1 MAAVYNV
8 YQKRQFW
15 DTLLTHVPKRP
26 IMVHMKPFDPAQPY
40 NELPLLPPEVHNIE
54 TVNILKKE
62 RDAVAAIGELKG
74 IANIIP
80 NQAILINAI
89 VLRESQDSS
98 EIENIITTQ
107 DELYQ
112 AVSVSGVKTDPA
124 TKEVMYYREALYNGF
139 DRIHSRH
146 LLSVSDIT
154 EIQKILVKN
163 DAGIRTLSGTALFN
177 DKTGTVIYTP
187 PDNQERIQLLLSNFV
202 NYLNEGPASLTKMAV
217 LHYQFESIHPFYDGN
232 GRTGRIINILYL
244 ILNGFLDIPVLYLS
258 SYITRN
264 KARYY
269 TLLNTVTREQQWE
282 QWILFMLQGIEET
295 ARETIDKI
303 RKIRYLM
310 DTTIE
315 IVRKKLPGIYSREL
329 VESLFVNP
337 YSKVE
342 FIVKAIPVERKAA
355 SRYLH
360 QLEEIGILAK
370 LRIGKENIFINTA
383 LIDLLK
389 S

>member
-1 MAAVYNV
+1 
-8 YQKRQFW
+8 
-15 DTLLTHVPKRP
+15 
-26 IMVHMKPFDPAQPY
+26 MKAFDPAQPY
-40 NELPLLPPEVHNIE
+40 NELPLLPPEGQKIE
-54 TVNILKKE
+54 TVTILKKE
-62 RDAVAAIGELKG
+62 RDAVAAIAELKG

-89 VLRESQDSS
+89 VLQESRDSS

-112 AVSVSGVKTDPA
+112 AVSVSRVTVDPA
-124 TKEVMYYREALYNGF
+124 TKEVMYYREALYTGF
-139 DRIHSRH
+139 ERIRTRQ
-146 LLSVSDIT
+146 LVSVSDII
-154 EIQKILVKN
+154 EIQKILVRN
-163 DAGIRTLSGTALFN
+163 EAGIRTLSGTTLFN
-177 DKTGTVIYTP
+177 DTTGSVFYTP

-202 NYLNEGPASLTKMAV
+202 NYFNEGPPSLTKMAV

-244 ILNGFLDIPVLYLS
+244 ILNGFLEIPILYLS
-258 SYITRN
+258 SYITQN
-264 KARYY
+264 KANYY
-269 TLLNTVTREQQWE
+269 TLLHVVTREQQWE
-282 QWILFMLQGIEET
+282 QWILFLLQGVEET
-295 ARETIDKI
+295 ARETIVKI
-303 RKIRYLM
+303 RKIRDLM
-310 DTTIE
+310 DSTIE
-315 IVRKKLPGIYSREL
+315 TVRKKLPGIYSREL

-342 FIVKAIPVERKAA
+342 FIAKAIPVERKAA

-360 QLEEIGILAK
+360 QLEEIGI
-370 LRIGKENIFINTA
+370 NTA